1 MSDHCDGVFPDFF
14 LFDSQSANS
23 QDETAQEDAEK
34 AVNLQRAKME
44 AEYGE
49 KMKGVISFLE
59 PVHLWFSAEFDFSLF
74 IQGGDDE
81 VAFQKA
87 LKENIDQEIKQAQ
100 VSFTSAEDSAVQLLL
115 HHTTSINL
123 EV

>member
-1 MSDHCDGVFPDFF
+1 VTVCFLTFF
-14 LFDSQSANS
+14 CLIHKVQILKMR
-23 QDETAQEDAEK
+23 QAQEDAEK